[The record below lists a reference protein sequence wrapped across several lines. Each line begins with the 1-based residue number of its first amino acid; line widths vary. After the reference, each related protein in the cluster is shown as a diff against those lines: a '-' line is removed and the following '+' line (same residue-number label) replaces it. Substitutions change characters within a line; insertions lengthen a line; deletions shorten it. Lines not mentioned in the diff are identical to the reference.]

1 MRLNELGS
9 QPGGRKARKRVGRGI
24 GSGKGKTCGHGTKGQ
39 KARTGVAVNA
49 FEGGQMP
56 IYRRLPKRGF
66 NNPFTRDIVEVTL
79 ATLDRAVKR
88 GAIDAKQPVTEDALR
103 AGGVVK
109 KRCDGVRLLAKGEL
123 RANLTIEVSGASA
136 TAIAAV
142 EKAGGSVT
150 VKPKKPRPEGKGR
163 LRERRRKERPEII
176 AKKLAEA
183 EKAKSKK
190 GGDGDKGKKGQAAKG
205 KAEGKPDGT
214 GKPQAK
220 ADDKPRDP
228 SAGQQQAKP
237 EAKPESKPDA
247 KPEGPDKTGPEQ
259 A

>member
-39 KARTGVAVNA
+39 KARTGVAINA

-66 NNPFTRDIVEVTL
+66 NNPFTRDIAEVTL
-79 ATLDRAVKR
+79 ATLERAVKR
-88 GAIDAKQPVTEDALR
+88 GAIDAAKPVTEDALR

-123 RANLTIEVSGASA
+123 QAKLTLEVSGASA

-142 EKAGGSVT
+142 EKVGGSVT
-150 VKPKKPRPEGKGR
+150 VKSKKPRPAGKGR
-163 LRERRRKERPEII
+163 ARERKRKE
-176 AKKLAEA
+176 KA
-183 EKAKSKK
+183 EKAARKQAEGEKSKKK
-190 GGDGDKGKKGQAAKG
+190 GGDGDKGQQGRAAKG
-205 KAEGKPDGT
+205 KTEGKPVGQAKQD
-214 GKPQAK
+214 AK
-220 ADDKPRDP
+220 ADDASPDA
-228 SAGQQQAKP
+228 SAGRQGAEP
-237 EAKPESKPDA
+237 EAKP
-247 KPEGPDKTGPEQ
+247 GGPEKAGPVQ
-259 A
+259 S

>member
-39 KARTGVAVNA
+39 KARTGVAINA

-66 NNPFTRDIVEVTL
+66 ANPFTRNIAEVTL
-79 ATLDRAVKR
+79 STLDRAVKG
-88 GAIDAKQPVTEDALR
+88 GAIDAKNPVTEDSLR

-109 KRCDGVRLLAKGEL
+109 KSCDGVRLLAKGEL
-123 RANLTIEVSGASA
+123 RAKLTIEVSGASA
-136 TAIAAV
+136 SAITAV

-150 VKPKKPRPEGKGR
+150 VKPKRPRPAGKGR
-163 LRERRRKERPEII
+163 KRERRRKEKAELA
-176 AKKLAEA
+176 AKKLAEGD
-183 EKAKSKK
+183 KPKQK
-190 GGDGDKGKKGQAAKG
+190 GGDGGKGQAAKG
-205 KAEGKPDGT
+205 KGEG
-214 GKPQAK
+214 
-220 ADDKPRDP
+220 
-228 SAGQQQAKP
+228 KP
-237 EAKPESKPDA
+237 EAKAEGAPGGKPA
-247 KPEGPDKTGPEQ
+247 APQQPKPQGKPGGPDKPEPEQ